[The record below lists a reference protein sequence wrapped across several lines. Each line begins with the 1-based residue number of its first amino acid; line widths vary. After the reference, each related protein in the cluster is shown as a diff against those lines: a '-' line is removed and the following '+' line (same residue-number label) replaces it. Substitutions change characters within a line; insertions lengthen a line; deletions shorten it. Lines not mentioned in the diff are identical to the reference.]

1 MQDRAPH
8 HFYKKMFYIYVLKS
22 FVDKKLYIG
31 YTNDLKRRFNEHNE
45 GQNKSTKLRAPFELV
60 YYEAYK
66 SKKDA
71 AVRERKLKQFKNSY
85 SELRKRI
92 ENSL

>member
-1 MQDRAPH
+1 
-8 HFYKKMFYIYVLKS
+8 MFYLYVLKS
-22 FVDKKLYIG
+22 FVDNKLYIG
-31 YTNDLKRRFNEHNE
+31 STNDLKRRFKEHNT
-45 GQNKSTKLRAPFELV
+45 GQSKSTKPRAPFELI

-71 AVRERKLKQFKNSY
+71 LTRERKLKQFKNSY
-85 SELRKRI
+85 SELKKRI

>member
-8 HFYKKMFYIYVLKS
+8 HFYKMFYIYVLKS
-22 FVDKKLYIG
+22 FVDKKLYVG
-31 YTNDLKRRFNEHNE
+31 YTDNLRRRFKEHND
-45 GQNKSTKLRAPFELV
+45 GKNLSTKNRAPFELV

-66 SKKDA
+66 GKTDA
-71 AVRERKLKQFKNSY
+71 VVRERKLKQFKKTY
-85 SELRKRI
+85 SELKKRL